1 MTRVILMMIMEIDIF
16 IIFIKND
23 RCIFSYSA
31 ELLIVRIIIL
41 SSFQRWQASPAY
53 SLPALPSFFLSLLH
67 SGDCVGVVCL
77 CKWPLR
83 CLCRFCG
90 CFVFLFLI
98 LLIPSA
104 YDGLFYPNLVL
115 VRLLTLYHSFQCL
128 QWHGMWCSSFLS
140 FFPALIFFLFQRL
153 RWHGLSSCRL
163 QSKLKHQECKFSKCN
178 FSRRS
183 FKVPQHFTGEQTTN
197 DLVLK
202 FNLWKSFSS

>member
-1 MTRVILMMIMEIDIF
+1 MTRVTLMMIMEIDIF

-53 SLPALPSFFLSLLH
+53 SLPVLPSFFLSLLH

-77 CKWPLR
+77 CKWPLH

-104 YDGLFYPNLVL
+104 YD
-115 VRLLTLYHSFQCL
+115 CL
-128 QWHGMWCSSFLS
+128 FLS
-140 FFPALIFFLFQRL
+140 EFGIGQIIDLISFFSVPAKA
-153 RWHGLSSCRL
+153 WHVV
-163 QSKLKHQECKFSKCN
+163 F
-178 FSRRS
+178 
-183 FKVPQHFTGEQTTN
+183 
-197 DLVLK
+197 
-202 FNLWKSFSS
+202 